1 MKRFLDL
8 LVDFLALA
16 AFFAAIMFAATVAR
30 AGDPCQ
36 EWFEVVDGRDVQT
49 NEPVTCDGVQGPR
62 QQFAELLKCASS
74 DLPTCEVKRKAESDK
89 AAKVEVALRKD
100 VQIEKKRGD
109 SHAEEN
115 KLLREKLEDLATVE
129 VYEHPA
135 FWAVVGGAVV
145 AAVWLVV
152 EVMK

>member
-1 MKRFLDL
+1 MKRFLIDL
-8 LVDFLALA
+8 LVLA
-16 AFFAAIMFAATVAR
+16 AIFVAVMLGAAVAR
-30 AGDPCQ
+30 SGVPCA
-36 EWFEVVDGRDVQT
+36 EWYEVADGRDVQT

-74 DLPTCEVKRKAESDK
+74 DLPTCEVKRQAESDK
-89 AAKVEVALRKD
+89 AAKVETALRKD

-115 KLLREKLEDLATVE
+115 KKLREKLKDLATVE

-135 FWAVVGGAVV
+135 FWAVIGGAVV

-152 EVMK
+152 EVTKQ